1 MPDQLDLFGA
11 PPPPEKGSAVGPA
24 APADAIR
31 ATAAALPP
39 NIRLGTSSWSFPGW
53 KDLVYDRRATATELS
68 KSGLAP
74 YAKHPLFRAVGVDRS
89 FYGPVSAAEFRDY
102 ADAVPDGFRFL
113 VKAAG
118 ALTTPWQRVSG
129 GTKKFAKNP
138 RFLDEAFAERAV
150 IDPFLQGLG
159 DKAGPLVFQFTP
171 LGREFT
177 KDPSRFTARL
187 HSFLEALPRGPWYAV
202 EIRDPEVL
210 TDDYVAALDATGV
223 THCLNVHSRM
233 PPVAEQAERAA
244 KVLGARVAVRWMLHS
259 GFEYE
264 EAKDRYAPFDRLVD
278 EDPASREQIAA
289 VSVKK
294 ARSGA
299 EVIVIANNKAEGC
312 SPESL
317 RKLAEEIVR
326 QNRSA
331 G

>member
-11 PPPPEKGSAVGPA
+11 PPPPPKKGGAIGPA
-24 APADAIR
+24 AIGEGVR

-53 KDLVYDRRATATELS
+53 KDLVYDRRATTTELS

-74 YAKHPLFRAVGVDRS
+74 YAKHPLLRGVGVDRS
-89 FYGPVSAAEFRDY
+89 FYGPVSTEEFRDY
-102 ADAVPDGFRFL
+102 ANAVPDTFRFL

-118 ALTTPWQRVSG
+118 TLTTPWQRVSG
-129 GTKKFAKNP
+129 GTKKFETNP
-138 RFLDEAFAERAV
+138 RFLDAAFAERAV
-150 IDPFLQGLG
+150 IAPFLEGLG

-171 LGREFT
+171 LGRELT
-177 KDPSRFTARL
+177 KDPARFTSRL
-187 HSFLEALPRGPWYAV
+187 HDFLDALPRGPWYAV

-210 TDDYVAALDATGV
+210 TDDYVAALESAGA
-223 THCLNVHSRM
+223 THCLNVHGRM
-233 PPVAEQAERAA
+233 PSIAEQAERAER
-244 KVLGARVAVRWMLHS
+244 VLGQRIAVRWMLHS

-278 EDPASREQIAA
+278 EDPASREAIAG

-326 QNRSA
+326 QN

>member
-1 MPDQLDLFGA
+1 VSDQLDLFGA
-11 PPPPEKGSAVGPA
+11 PPPPPKKGGAIGPA
-24 APADAIR
+24 ATGEELR
-31 ATAAALPP
+31 ATGAALPP

-53 KDLVYDRRATATELS
+53 KDLVYDRRATTTELS
-68 KSGLAP
+68 KSGLAA
-74 YAKHPLFRAVGVDRS
+74 YAKHPVLRAVGVDRS
-89 FYGPVSAAEFRDY
+89 FYGPVGTDEYRDY
-102 ADAVPDGFRFL
+102 AAAVPAGFRFL

-129 GTKKFAKNP
+129 GTKKFEKND
-138 RFLDEAFAERAV
+138 RFLDAAFAERAV
-150 IDPFLQGLG
+150 IAPFLEGLG

-177 KDPSRFTARL
+177 KDPARFTSRL
-187 HSFLEALPRGPWYAV
+187 HAFLDALPRGPWYAV

-210 TDDYVAALDATGV
+210 TEEYVAALESTGA
-223 THCLNVHSRM
+223 THCLNVHGRM
-233 PPVAEQAERAA
+233 PSIAEQAERAE
-244 KVLGARVAVRWMLHS
+244 KVLGERVAVRWMLHS
-259 GFEYE
+259 GFDYE

-278 EDPASREQIAA
+278 EDPSSREQIAA
-289 VSVKK
+289 LSVKK
-294 ARSGA
+294 TRSGA

-326 QNRSA
+326 QN